1 VSVTL
6 VIATTFLAQQ
16 DTEPLIRW
24 IWISDHVDEI
34 VSRGLQHVYL
44 TIVTVVIGFLIA
56 FPAAVYA
63 SRHRWAVSPITSISG
78 VLYTIPAFA
87 FIFLL
92 LPITGLSLTTVV
104 IPLIAYSL
112 LILFRNTL
120 AGLDSVEPEV
130 KEAAVG
136 MGLSRRQL
144 LWRVEVPLAMPV
156 IIAGL
161 RIATVSSIA
170 LITIAA
176 LIGRGG
182 FGQFILDG
190 LNTFF
195 WTPLIVGVVLS
206 VVLAFAADLLL
217 LGLQRLATPW
227 AKASGVRAV
236 AT

>member
-1 VSVTL
+1 V
-6 VIATTFLAQQ
+6 
-16 DTEPLIRW
+16 
-24 IWISDHVDEI
+24 
-34 VSRGLQHVYL
+34 
-44 TIVTVVIGFLIA
+44 VTVLIGFLIA
-56 FPAAVYA
+56 FPAAVFA

-120 AGLDSVEPEV
+120 AGFDSVPADV
-130 KEAAVG
+130 KEAATG
-136 MGLSRRQL
+136 MGLSSRQL
-144 LWRVEVPLAMPV
+144 LWRVEVPLATPV
-156 IIAGL
+156 IIAGM

-190 LNTFF
+190 LDTFF

-206 VVLAFAADLLL
+206 VALAFLADVAL
-217 LGLQRLATPW
+217 LGLQRLMTPW
-227 AKASGVRAV
+227 AKATGVRAV

>member
-1 VSVTL
+1 M
-6 VIATTFLAQQ
+6 
-16 DTEPLIRW
+16 
-24 IWISDHVDEI
+24 
-34 VSRGLQHVYL
+34 QHVYL

-104 IPLIAYSL
+104 VPLIAYSL

-130 KEAAVG
+130 KEAGIG

-161 RIATVSSIA
+161 RIATVSSIG

-195 WTPLIVGVVLS
+195 WTPLLVGVVLS
-206 VVLAFAADLLL
+206 VASAFAADLLL
-217 LGLQRLATPW
+217 LGLQRLVTPW
-227 AKASGVRAV
+227 ARASGVRAV
-236 AT
+236 GR

>member
-1 VSVTL
+1 MTLLSSVVGL
-6 VIATTFLAQQ
+6 LAQEN
-16 DTEPLIRW
+16 TEPLIRW

-34 VSRGLQHVYL
+34 VSRGAQHVYL
-44 TIVTVVIGFLIA
+44 TIVTVAIGFLIA
-56 FPAAVYA
+56 FPAAVFA
-63 SRHRWAVSPITSISG
+63 SRHRWAVSPITSVSG

-87 FIFLL
+87 FIFLM

-120 AGLDSVEPEV
+120 AGLDSVDPDV
-130 KEAAVG
+130 KEAALG

-144 LWRVEVPLAMPV
+144 LWRVEVPLATPV

-206 VVLAFAADLLL
+206 IALAFLADLLL
-217 LGLQRLATPW
+217 LGLQRLMTPW
-227 AKASGVRAV
+227 AKAAGIRAA

>member
-1 VSVTL
+1 
-6 VIATTFLAQQ
+6 VILLEAMAGLFAQE

-24 IWISDHVDEI
+24 IWITDHVDEI

-44 TIVTVVIGFLIA
+44 TVVTVVIGFLIA
-56 FPAAVYA
+56 FPAAVFA
-63 SRHRWAVSPITSISG
+63 SRHRWAVSPITSVSG
-78 VLYTIPAFA
+78 VLYTVPAFA

-120 AGLDSVEPEV
+120 AGIESVEPEV
-130 KEAAVG
+130 KEAATG

-182 FGQFILDG
+182 FGQFILEG

-206 VVLAFAADLLL
+206 VVLAFLADILL
-217 LGLQRLATPW
+217 LGLQRLMTPW
-227 AKASGVRAV
+227 ARAAGVRAV

>member
-1 VSVTL
+1 MTAVV
-6 VIATTFLAQQ
+6 ATVLAQG
-16 DTEPLIRW
+16 DPEPLIRW
-24 IWISDHVDEI
+24 IWISDHLDEI
-34 VSRGLQHVYL
+34 IGRGLQHVYL
-44 TIVTVVIGFLIA
+44 TVVTVAIGFAIA
-56 FPAAVYA
+56 FPLAVFA
-63 SRHRWAVSPITSISG
+63 SRHRWAVSPITTVSG

-112 LILFRNTL
+112 LILFRNSL
-120 AGLDSVEPEV
+120 AGLDAVDADV
-130 KEAAVG
+130 KEAALG
-136 MGLSRRQL
+136 MGLSGRQL

-161 RIATVSSIA
+161 RIATVSAIA

-182 FGQFILDG
+182 FGQFILEG
-190 LNTFF
+190 LDTFF
-195 WTPLIVGVVLS
+195 WTPLMVGVVLS
-206 VVLAFAADLLL
+206 VGLAFLADLGLL
-217 LGLQRLATPW
+217 ALQRLLTPW
-227 AKASGVRAV
+227 AKAAGVRAV